1 MIRRPPRSTRTD
13 TLFPY
18 TTLFRSKRGVL
29 HGSTPVTIDLLPM
42 VPEQPD
48 QRPFAVVKKP
58 RLHRID
64 KGSVCVLIFV
74 DQKHGVTC
82 GQNGAKRSEEHTSEL
97 QSLMRISYAVF
108 CLKQQHT
115 LTQHHTQ
122 SQ

>member
-1 MIRRPPRSTRTD
+1 MLSLSLID
-13 TLFPY
+13 HLM
-18 TTLFRSKRGVL
+18 LGVL

-58 RLHRID
+58 CLHRID

-74 DQKHGVTC
+74 DQKHGVT
-82 GQNGAKRSEEHTSEL
+82 RSEEHTSEL

-108 CLKQQHT
+108 CLKKKKKRKHKQ
-115 LTQHHTQ
+115 
-122 SQ
+122 

>member
-1 MIRRPPRSTRTD
+1 MLSLSLID
-13 TLFPY
+13 HLM
-18 TTLFRSKRGVL
+18 LGLL

-58 RLHRID
+58 CLHRID

-82 GQNGAKRSEEHTSEL
+82 GQNGAKLRKGHRFDHQRRSEESRVGKECVSTWRSRWSTNH
-97 QSLMRISYAVF
+97 
-108 CLKQQHT
+108 
-115 LTQHHTQ
+115 
-122 SQ
+122 